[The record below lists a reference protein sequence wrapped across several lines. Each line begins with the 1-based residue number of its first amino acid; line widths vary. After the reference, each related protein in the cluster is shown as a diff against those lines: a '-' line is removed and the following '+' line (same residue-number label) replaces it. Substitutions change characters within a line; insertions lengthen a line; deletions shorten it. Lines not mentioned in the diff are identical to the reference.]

1 MKNIVFIQDINF
13 KREDDTG
20 DKNKLSHI
28 HGRVWEDKISPY
40 KYSIASWKKWAEKN
54 DCMVVVMEDLLCNT
68 KQMGIAWQRHHVL
81 DMLENDNIDYDQVL
95 IVDADTFIHPDCPN
109 FFELTEHKYAG
120 VPQEGSMDWV
130 ARSMEQFSRFVFNGI
145 SMPYENYINSGFQI
159 FNKSHKK
166 FQDDLIQFYNKNR
179 EKITEV
185 QEKFGIG
192 SEQTPLNFF
201 LHKHNIDFKFLPYQ
215 FNMTGLY
222 QKEILDED
230 LTFTKLGWVYH
241 YCSIPDNWD
250 NNKVK
255 YWMKKTYEHFHGEL
269 EWE

>member
-1 MKNIVFIQDINF
+1 
-13 KREDDTG
+13 
-20 DKNKLSHI
+20 
-28 HGRVWEDKISPY
+28 
-40 KYSIASWKKWAEKN
+40 
-54 DCMVVVMEDLLCNT
+54 MVVVMEDLLCNT

-95 IVDADTFIHPDCPN
+95 IVDADTIIHPDCPN

-179 EKITEV
+179 EK
-185 QEKFGIG
+185 
-192 SEQTPLNFF
+192 
-201 LHKHNIDFKFLPYQ
+201 
-215 FNMTGLY
+215 
-222 QKEILDED
+222 
-230 LTFTKLGWVYH
+230 
-241 YCSIPDNWD
+241 SI
-250 NNKVK
+250 
-255 YWMKKTYEHFHGEL
+255 
-269 EWE
+269 